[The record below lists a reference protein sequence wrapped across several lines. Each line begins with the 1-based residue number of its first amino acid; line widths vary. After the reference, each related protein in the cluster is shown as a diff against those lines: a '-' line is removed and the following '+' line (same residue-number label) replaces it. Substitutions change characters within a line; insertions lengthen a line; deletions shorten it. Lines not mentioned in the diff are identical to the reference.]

1 MDDMVVVVEHMGGKR
16 NKICTLAR
24 LARSGARFVYLAF
37 LVLLK
42 SLNPCTV
49 GHVRVNSTS
58 FFGLEVCMWAFAD
71 VLADLASKAAIIL
84 HRTGFSCADLLPE
97 N

>member
-1 MDDMVVVVEHMGGKR
+1 
-16 NKICTLAR
+16 
-24 LARSGARFVYLAF
+24 
-37 LVLLK
+37 
-42 SLNPCTV
+42 
-49 GHVRVNSTS
+49 
-58 FFGLEVCMWAFAD
+58 MWAFAD